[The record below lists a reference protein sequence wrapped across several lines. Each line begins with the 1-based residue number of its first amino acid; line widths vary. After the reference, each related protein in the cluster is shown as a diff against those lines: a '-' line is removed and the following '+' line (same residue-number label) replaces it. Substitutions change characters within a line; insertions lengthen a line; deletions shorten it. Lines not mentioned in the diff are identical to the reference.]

1 MARLKNVEKLA
12 QIIGGN
18 ADQFSDGSGTWVS
31 LEDENFEI
39 CFSFDG
45 KGNKFEGVRVSKK
58 IYQVVDQKTIAL
70 IKNE

>member
-12 QIIGGN
+12 QLIGGR
-18 ADQFSDGSGTWVS
+18 AEQFSDNSGTWVS

-45 KGNKFEGVRVSKK
+45 KGNKFEGVRVSQK
-58 IYQVVDQKTIAL
+58 IYEVVEYKTIAL
-70 IKNE
+70 IQNK